1 MLVNVRAIG
10 NSKGVLIPTAFLLSC
25 HIQDKVDM
33 QLQDGQIVLRPVKQV
48 LREGWF
54 TAAAEADFVAADFDA
69 WPEGSLVDESD
80 EDGEWV
86 W

>member
-1 MLVNVRAIG
+1 MLTNVRAIG
-10 NSKGVLIPTAFLLSC
+10 NSKGVLIPAAFLTSC
-25 HIQDKVDM
+25 NIQDKVDM

-54 TAAAEADFVAADFDA
+54 TAAAATDFVAADIDA
-69 WPEGSLVDESD
+69 WPEGSLVD
-80 EDGEWV
+80 DGEWV